1 MPGLFKVNIGH
12 SSDFFFSL
20 KILLKCKDISG
31 ILRSPSL
38 KSFFKFYQVSPVKSF
53 LKILDSK
60 IFITVFSAKLID
72 QYAKYMVVTVYYNR
86 KYKTLIE
93 NSKSKNCKR
102 HLRTKTKKADFVDRE
117 KIIFKVSW
125 SSFLLP
131 K

>member
-1 MPGLFKVNIGH
+1 MQRHFGY
-12 SSDFFFSL
+12 ST
-20 KILLKCKDISG
+20 
-31 ILRSPSL
+31 
-38 KSFFKFYQVSPVKSF
+38 KSESQKFFFKFYQVSPVKSF

-93 NSKSKNCKR
+93 NSKSKNGKR